1 MARIPGVRA
10 WITERRWIV
19 ALLAGG
25 LVVRL
30 ALAAL
35 LVEAARLARAARREP
50 LSDAAILEELRGC
63 SSVG

>member
-35 LVEAARLARAARREP
+35 LVEAARLARDGPPGAPVGRGYTRR
-50 LSDAAILEELRGC
+50 ATRM
-63 SSVG
+63 